1 MHKIPGRHAAMSLGL
16 AERQG
21 SLLNDM
27 EQFCDQKLSE
37 RSIYTV
43 LHRERDLM
51 FPTRCSRTSFPT

>member
-1 MHKIPGRHAAMSLGL
+1 MSLGL